1 MKVPNPTE
9 PEPKKTSHEGFTL
22 RLNPKGHKGHE
33 GTSILVSFV
42 SFGVH
47 FPSDRGRAKVN
58 ELPIPSTLSTQMR
71 PPCSSTIPLAMDR
84 PRPMPSKRRVRL
96 GST

>member
-9 PEPKKTSHEGFTL
+9 PEPKKTSHEGFIL

-42 SFGVH
+42 SFVV
-47 FPSDRGRAKVN
+47 FFSTTKDAKD
-58 ELPIPSTLSTQMR
+58 TKG
-71 PPCSSTIPLAMDR
+71 C
-84 PRPMPSKRRVRL
+84 
-96 GST
+96 GS